1 MQSTYKCRCGTNL
14 IVYEGERR
22 VKCGVCGETHQL
34 PAVYW
39 QNQKIGK
46 QSIQPKRQ
54 SLQSKGFS
62 VRYQKLKYLL
72 LGMPAFV
79 LCLLI
84 IASMV
89 EPDTQTNP
97 SSPTTEPIASSSPI
111 ARKKLPS
118 NPSKPK
124 PTLKPKPKPVQGSTD
139 DHGVPFPAKSGYLK
153 GYKPLRI
160 GGYSSV
166 TVDNSQNDSDVF
178 VKLFTLD
185 IKPPKA
191 ASVFFIRAHNSFTV
205 EDIQPGNYDVRY
217 RNLSSKG
224 LSRTEPFNLKEV
236 RTASGVNGN
245 TQTETILEAEF

>member
-39 QNQKIGK
+39 QNQKIGRQIQSER

-84 IASMV
+84 IASIV
-89 EPDTQTNP
+89 QPGTQTKS
-97 SSPTTEPIASSSPI
+97 SSPITEPIPSSSSI

-124 PTLKPKPKPVQGSTD
+124 PTLKPKPKPVQGPTD
-139 DHGVPFPAKSGYLK
+139 DHGIPFPAKSGYLK

-166 TVDNSQNDSDVF
+166 TVDN
-178 VKLFTLD
+178 
-185 IKPPKA
+185 
-191 ASVFFIRAHNSFTV
+191 
-205 EDIQPGNYDVRY
+205 
-217 RNLSSKG
+217 
-224 LSRTEPFNLKEV
+224 
-236 RTASGVNGN
+236 
-245 TQTETILEAEF
+245 